1 MENVTKIHMYLYKEQ
16 QMASFSCYAIYIVMY
31 FLKWLLKIYIFVL
44 FRIHIKYIHNSYVC
58 RYVFLLQYF
67 FFKIAIKFLL
77 NWILHILLEIVT
89 HRYIERSCDFC
100 QKEMSFPLY
109 HKRFI
114 FMRPHLGKINEMCI
128 IELSIE
134 LNIIYHLIFICT
146 YYNLPFKKISLM
158 MFRN

>member
-1 MENVTKIHMYLYKEQ
+1 MFFYCSI
-16 QMASFSCYAIYIVMY
+16 
-31 FLKWLLKIYIFVL
+31 
-44 FRIHIKYIHNSYVC
+44 
-58 RYVFLLQYF
+58 F

-158 MFRN
+158 MFKSIGKYYSWLWYHLKNI

>member
-44 FRIHIKYIHNSYVC
+44 FRIHIKYIHNSYIC

-134 LNIIYHLIFICT
+134 
-146 YYNLPFKKISLM
+146 
-158 MFRN
+158 

>member
-1 MENVTKIHMYLYKEQ
+1 MYLYKEQ

-44 FRIHIKYIHNSYVC
+44 FRIHIKYIHNSYILMQVC
-58 RYVFLLQYF
+58 FFTAVFF

-77 NWILHILLEIVT
+77 NWILLEIVT

-158 MFRN
+158 MFKN

>member
-44 FRIHIKYIHNSYVC
+44 FRIHIKYIHNSYIC

-89 HRYIERSCDFC
+89 HRYIEEAVTFA
-100 QKEMSFPLY
+100 K
-109 HKRFI
+109 KRCLFHYI
-114 FMRPHLGKINEMCI
+114 TRDLFLWDRILGKSMKCVLLNYRLNWILYTIWYLYVLTI
-128 IELSIE
+128 IFL
-134 LNIIYHLIFICT
+134 
-146 YYNLPFKKISLM
+146 
-158 MFRN
+158 

>member
-1 MENVTKIHMYLYKEQ
+1 
-16 QMASFSCYAIYIVMY
+16 MY

-44 FRIHIKYIHNSYVC
+44 FRIHIKYIHNSYL
-58 RYVFLLQYF
+58 YVGMFFYCSIF